1 MSRNDVY
8 DRRSTLRLLTA
19 GAAATLLAGCA
30 EEMGEGDEGEE
41 LDDEREEHV
50 DEVIEAGD
58 PQGEPEDWEDVDAI
72 ELVVTDD
79 EDRWIGRQPDV
90 IEDVEN
96 PALRLFEGREYEF
109 VWTNR
114 DGDVHNLAIWDD
126 DHESLASTESIDD
139 EDESVGFVLEAS
151 EELAIYLCET
161 HGTEMAGAIEL
172 HTD

>member
-58 PQGEPEDWEDVDAI
+58 PQGEPEDWEDVDTI
-72 ELVVTDD
+72 ELVVNSDSGKLLWRST
-79 EDRWIGRQPDV
+79 
-90 IEDVEN
+90 
-96 PALRLFEGREYEF
+96 
-109 VWTNR
+109 
-114 DGDVHNLAIWDD
+114 
-126 DHESLASTESIDD
+126 SL
-139 EDESVGFVLEAS
+139 V
-151 EELAIYLCET
+151 
-161 HGTEMAGAIEL
+161 
-172 HTD
+172 